1 MNIAGQRVGAGG
13 RALRKGLLIALA
25 IALLGIP
32 GTRDLIIDGLGPDRG
47 QARAQP
53 KPARRWEMNNLSPIS
68 ALEPRNQ
75 SVCPRNSLHSV
86 NLF

>member
-1 MNIAGQRVGAGG
+1 
-13 RALRKGLLIALA
+13 LRKGLLIALA

-53 KPARRWEMNNLSPIS
+53 KPARRWEMNNLSPFADGIM
-68 ALEPRNQ
+68 AV
-75 SVCPRNSLHSV
+75 SVDGKSKMRLVKDGTQPAW
-86 NLF
+86 